1 MLTINIKPNDLTKDQ
16 VDELSDIVGNQ
27 LMVIE
32 WRNKKLNLG
41 CDEIINNT
49 RIVFR
54 VVYEAYS
61 VDMTLLTHL
70 IKSLPKYLDDK
81 TYNDAITK
89 LNNRLD
95 SFIESILSE

>member
-16 VDELSDIVGNQ
+16 IDELSDIVGNQ

-41 CDEIINNT
+41 YDEIINNA
-49 RIVFR
+49 RIVFH
-54 VVYEAYS
+54 VIYEAYS
-61 VDMTLLTHL
+61 VDLTLLTHL
-70 IKSLPKYLDDK
+70 IKSLPKYLNDEL
-81 TYNDAITK
+81 YNDAITK

-95 SFIESILSE
+95 SFIESVLGE